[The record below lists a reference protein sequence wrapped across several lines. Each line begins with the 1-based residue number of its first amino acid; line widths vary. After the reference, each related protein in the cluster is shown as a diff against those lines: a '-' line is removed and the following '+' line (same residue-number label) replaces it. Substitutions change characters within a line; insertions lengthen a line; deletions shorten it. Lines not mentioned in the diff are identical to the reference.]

1 MRTMIL
7 GQPTR
12 LASRFRLTYNMILS
26 LLRVE
31 SIRIEEMIRRS
42 FGENAVQ
49 KAMPVERARLEQLEE
64 AFAEMDALECVLC
77 NPTVERLYEASRKLA
92 RLSSELFE
100 AIFELGKAS
109 RYFDVGRVILVA
121 PRGQKGC
128 CAALVKGINSD
139 RTIRCIA
146 NVPPKDAA
154 VPFGCASRECG
165 KRLETMDIPPADVL
179 FVASKRAAE
188 GDHFWEDIEA
198 EEAPLPLTGVLDVDE
213 KLLTRKDA
221 VKRFLATPAQS
232 CPDRL
237 EHYDLFA
244 RRALLA
250 NEIAE
255 LKFRLSDFGLA
266 LLPEYHQRVEVLK
279 TLGYVDANCVVSLK
293 GRVACEINTTDE
305 LITTELIFGNAFRGM
320 EPAELAALMS
330 TMVYQEKERAEEA
343 ADDEDAFLEAPLGQ
357 LHEVACNLAS
367 VQRQAGLPDVS
378 CESTLASLNPSL
390 MRVVHAW
397 ARHAPFI
404 DICRMTD
411 VLEGSIV
418 RCIVRLGETMRELR
432 SAGKLLGDPS
442 LVQRAEQAAEDMR
455 RDICFAASL
464 YYK

>member
-1 MRTMIL
+1 MIV

-26 LLRVE
+26 LFRVE

-49 KAMPVERARLEQLEE
+49 KAMPVERARLEQLEVE
-64 AFAEMDALECVLC
+64 FANVDEVDCVLC
-77 NPTVERLYEASRKLA
+77 NQTVEHLYEASRRLA
-92 RLSSELFE
+92 RLSSEVFE

-109 RYFDVGRVILVA
+109 RYFEAGRVILVA
-121 PRGQKGC
+121 PRGQKSS

-146 NVPPKDAA
+146 NVPLRDAF
-154 VPFGCASRECG
+154 VPFGHASRDLG
-165 KRLETMDIPPADVL
+165 KKLETMDISPADVL
-179 FVASKRAAE
+179 FVPLRRATE
-188 GDHFWEDIEA
+188 SDYFWEDVEA

-213 KLLTRKDA
+213 KLLKRKDFW
-221 VKRFLATPAQS
+221 KHFRATPAS
-232 CPDRL
+232 NCPDRL

-293 GRVACEINTTDE
+293 GRVACEINTANE
-305 LITTELIFGNAFRGM
+305 LITTELIFANAFRDM
-320 EPAELAALMS
+320 EPADLPALMS

-343 ADDEDAFLEAPLGQ
+343 TDEEDVFLEGPLER
-357 LHEVACNLAS
+357 LHEIACNLAS
-367 VQRQAGLPDVS
+367 VQRQAGLPDIS
-378 CESTLASLNPSL
+378 RESTLASLNPSL

-442 LVQRAEQAAEDMR
+442 LVQKAEQAAEGMR